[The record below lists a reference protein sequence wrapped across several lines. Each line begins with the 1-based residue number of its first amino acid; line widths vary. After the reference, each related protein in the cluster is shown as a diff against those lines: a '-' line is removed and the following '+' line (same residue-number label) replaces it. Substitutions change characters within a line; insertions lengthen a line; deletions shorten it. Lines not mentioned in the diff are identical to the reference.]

1 MIMRYLQLGVG
12 GLGAIG
18 LALLVH
24 EIVKE
29 NPPFSRHSAIIFVS
43 VGFFVLSGLAILA
56 MFEGTRSGESTRD
69 AAPEAKRKFIT
80 YFTDITA
87 IFNEAW
93 FRRYMIMRLPLVAAT
108 LSVPFF
114 ALIAA
119 EAHHASA
126 KGLTAMI
133 VSSASG
139 YLVSA
144 PLWQVVNM
152 KSHRAVMV
160 TGNLMVA
167 ITGAVL
173 LTFHFLHLDHDVH
186 LHAIALFI
194 VTVAVTGISS
204 ARKLYYLDV
213 APKDQRVKGA
223 AAIKSISRMV
233 GVALSA
239 ALAAVA
245 HMHEVAWAIAFI
257 VFVGAFAAV
266 ACYRIVVVPDQ
277 SPADA

>member
-1 MIMRYLQLGVG
+1 
-12 GLGAIG
+12 
-18 LALLVH
+18 
-24 EIVKE
+24 
-29 NPPFSRHSAIIFVS
+29 
-43 VGFFVLSGLAILA
+43 
-56 MFEGTRSGESTRD
+56 
-69 AAPEAKRKFIT
+69 
-80 YFTDITA
+80 
-87 IFNEAW
+87 
-93 FRRYMIMRLPLVAAT
+93 
-108 LSVPFF
+108 
-114 ALIAA
+114 
-119 EAHHASA
+119 
-126 KGLTAMI
+126 MI